1 MNLVFWGTLTTTNR
15 RVDYPDYKTGVVCPF
30 DISMFCLGV
39 MLECVT
45 ASSLVSQR
53 RKFQE
58 GIISLIGFPCKRLRA
73 DVENDTHAARA
84 LNKRLDTTAFNKMG
98 AVTTQ
103 Y

>member
-45 ASSLVSQR
+45 ASSLVS
-53 RKFQE
+53 
-58 GIISLIGFPCKRLRA
+58 
-73 DVENDTHAARA
+73 
-84 LNKRLDTTAFNKMG
+84 
-98 AVTTQ
+98 
-103 Y
+103 